1 MPNPEPPVESA
12 AVATGIFLVVF
23 AVAVVVEGVA
33 GCATAEVV
41 ADAAAAAV
49 AVVAVAAV
57 AGKLPRWR
65 KSMEVVQ

>member
-12 AVATGIFLVVF
+12 AVATGTFLVVF

-41 ADAAAAAV
+41 AAAAAAV
-49 AVVAVAAV
+49 VVVAAV